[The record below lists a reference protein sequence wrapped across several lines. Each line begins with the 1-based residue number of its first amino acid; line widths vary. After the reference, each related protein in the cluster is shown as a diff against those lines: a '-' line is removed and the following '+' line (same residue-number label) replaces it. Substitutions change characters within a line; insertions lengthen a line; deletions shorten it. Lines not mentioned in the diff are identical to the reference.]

1 MIQITDKK
9 VPNGRHLRVQHTYG
23 WEDVSSNLIQQ
34 GEGEVDEDPAARR
47 RGVDGAAVLRQGF
60 AKLSERER
68 CHGREREAPGAWV
81 RLPSLP
87 PLYIGPLGG
96 GPRD

>member
-1 MIQITDKK
+1 MK
-9 VPNGRHLRVQHTYG
+9 
-23 WEDVSSNLIQQ
+23 IQQ
-34 GEGEVDEDPAARR
+34 HDGVVVEVA
-47 RGVDGAAVLRQGF
+47 GSRQGF

-68 CHGREREAPGAWV
+68 CHGREREAPGARV

-96 GPRD
+96 RRP